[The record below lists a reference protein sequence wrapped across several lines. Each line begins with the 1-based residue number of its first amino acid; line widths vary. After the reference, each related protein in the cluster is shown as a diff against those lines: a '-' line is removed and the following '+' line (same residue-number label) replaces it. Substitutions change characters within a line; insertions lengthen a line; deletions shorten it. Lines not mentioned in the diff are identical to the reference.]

1 MSNAKLYFLFSDNE
15 PPVFQNCPQQP
26 IIVQTD
32 VNGGLLPVNFTEP
45 TATDNSGAIARL
57 EVTPQHF
64 RTPIQVFHNMVVR
77 YVAFDF
83 DGNVAICEVN
93 ITVPDYTPPKLS
105 CPQSYVIE
113 LVDKQDSY
121 AVNFNETRRRINA
134 TDASGEVFLKFIP
147 ERAVIPIRGYEN
159 VTVIASDKYGNK
171 AQCHFQVSHMLQ
183 LTIIFLIYKRTFLDH
198 ISHSRFRFKQHLV

>member
-1 MSNAKLYFLFSDNE
+1 
-15 PPVFQNCPQQP
+15 
-26 IIVQTD
+26 
-32 VNGGLLPVNFTEP
+32 
-45 TATDNSGAIARL
+45 
-57 EVTPQHF
+57 
-64 RTPIQVFHNMVVR
+64 MVVR

-171 AQCHFQVSHMLQ
+171 AQCYFQVRKIS
-183 LTIIFLIYKRTFLDH
+183 FL
-198 ISHSRFRFKQHLV
+198 HSSVFPHFMCKYCVPAYAIPAHPNKIL

>member
-1 MSNAKLYFLFSDNE
+1 MYVLNIFYFILDNE

-26 IIVQTD
+26 ILVQTD

-93 ITVPDYTPPKLS
+93 ITVPDYTPPRLS

-121 AVNFNETRRRINA
+121 AVNFNDTRRRINA
-134 TDASGEVFLKFIP
+134 TDASGEVYLKFIP

-171 AQCHFQVSHMLQ
+171 AQCNFQV
-183 LTIIFLIYKRTFLDH
+183 
-198 ISHSRFRFKQHLV
+198 

>member
-1 MSNAKLYFLFSDNE
+1 
-15 PPVFQNCPQQP
+15 
-26 IIVQTD
+26 
-32 VNGGLLPVNFTEP
+32 
-45 TATDNSGAIARL
+45 
-57 EVTPQHF
+57 
-64 RTPIQVFHNMVVR
+64 MVVR

-121 AVNFNETRRRINA
+121 AVNFNDTRRRINA
-134 TDASGEVFLKFIP
+134 TDASGEVTLKFIP

-171 AQCHFQVSHMLQ
+171 AQCNFQVNIKNVKITNYYSV
-183 LTIIFLIYKRTFLDH
+183 LTVLMHIF
-198 ISHSRFRFKQHLV
+198 ISLGICTSNTLR

>member
-1 MSNAKLYFLFSDNE
+1 
-15 PPVFQNCPQQP
+15 
-26 IIVQTD
+26 
-32 VNGGLLPVNFTEP
+32 
-45 TATDNSGAIARL
+45 
-57 EVTPQHF
+57 
-64 RTPIQVFHNMVVR
+64 MVVR

-171 AQCHFQVSHMLQ
+171 AQCHFQVSRMLQ
-183 LTIIFLIYKRTFLDH
+183 LTILFLNYKRTFFNH
-198 ISHSRFRFKQHLV
+198 ISHSRFRFKQHLVWIGN

>member
-1 MSNAKLYFLFSDNE
+1 M
-15 PPVFQNCPQQP
+15 
-26 IIVQTD
+26 QTD

-64 RTPIQVFHNMVVR
+64 KTPIQVFHNMVVR

-93 ITVPDYTPPKLS
+93 ITVPDYTPPRLS

-147 ERAVIPIRGYEN
+147 DKAVIPIRGYEN
-159 VTVIASDKYGNK
+159 VTVIASDKYGNQ
-171 AQCHFQVSHMLQ
+171 AQCHFQVLCSSNF
-183 LTIIFLIYKRTFLDH
+183 LTFFLLH
-198 ISHSRFRFKQHLV
+198 IVLIQK